1 MKYAMKKQAGLT
13 MISLFFVLAGIGFVV
28 MLLLKI
34 VPVYMSH
41 SKVTHVLEA
50 LKNSTDIQTQSK
62 SEITM
67 SLSKRFS
74 VESIT
79 HVDTDK
85 DVIIT
90 KNGDYLKV
98 EIKYQV
104 EAPLMGNLSALM
116 KFDDEIEVGKQ

>member
-1 MKYAMKKQAGLT
+1 MKSAIKKQQGMT
-13 MISLFFVLAGIGFVV
+13 MISLLFVLAGIGTVV
-28 MLLLKI
+28 LLLLKI
-34 VPVYMSH
+34 VPVYMNH
-41 SKVTHVLEA
+41 GKVTHVLEA
-50 LKNSTDIQTQSK
+50 LKNSTDVQTQSK
-62 SEITM
+62 SDIIV

-79 HVDTDK
+79 NIDTEK

-98 EIKYQV
+98 QIQYQAEV
-104 EAPLMGNLSALM
+104 PLVGNLSALM